1 MSGYIIDMKTKQE
14 IFMTNQTL
22 ITIYNHDDETSETIT
37 LTQFVKRFNNEQID
51 STSFTITST
60 TEKK

>member
-1 MSGYIIDMKTKQE
+1 MNDKI
-14 IFMTNQTL
+14 L
-22 ITIYNHDDETSETIT
+22 VTIYNHDDETTETIT

-60 TEKK
+60 QENK

>member
-1 MSGYIIDMKTKQE
+1 MN
-14 IFMTNQTL
+14 NQTL

-51 STSFTITST
+51 STTFTITST